1 MSLGGPCLDNLTNGF
16 PGGLKAS
23 LRDSRADGGFGY
35 DFFLLQRAV
44 DFCLHDETILP
55 FRGTYRQFGLTGF
68 YFDSHKFNNLVN
80 QLAKFILFRSV
91 GL

>member
-1 MSLGGPCLDNLTNGF
+1 MT
-16 PGGLKAS
+16 
-23 LRDSRADGGFGY
+23 
-35 DFFLLQRAV
+35 FFLLQRAV

-80 QLAKFILFRSV
+80 QFGEIYFIPFCRVMS
-91 GL
+91 